1 MEAPKNSVQPKPGD
15 TSTADIPMNSFQKPS
30 SVTKVPSVK
39 ESGKYP
45 ETGGIKTPGPND

>member
-1 MEAPKNSVQPKPGD
+1 MEAPKNSLQPKPGD
-15 TSTADIPMNSFQKPS
+15 TSTAEIPVNSFQVPS

-45 ETGGIKTPGPND
+45 MNGGVKTPGPND